1 MYKTHAS
8 PSVIFSRPAIST
20 ESIHSDNSAG
30 QQLLLTNTRGDGNL
44 WGAVHPQWSHSYQ
57 REAPS
62 GGHQTVQDDHSQ
74 GSSLPSTV
82 VDSEYEDS
90 DSRRKR
96 SRQERRDRHAM
107 NMNRPDN
114 TMYRAIKE
122 GQIKKRAE
130 KRKKRQ
136 EEKLSMRGR
145 GGKRGGGG
153 KGPTS
158 TSTTSTGS
166 TTVPK

>member
-1 MYKTHAS
+1 MLHLLSFCLTPLYPQNRSTPIILLDS
-8 PSVIFSRPAIST
+8 SSSSLTPRPMETSGG
-20 ESIHSDNSAG
+20 S
-30 QQLLLTNTRGDGNL
+30 
-44 WGAVHPQWSHSYQ
+44 VHPQWSHSLQ
-57 REAPS
+57 RETPS
-62 GGHQTVQDDHSQ
+62 GEHHTVQDDHSQ
-74 GSSLPSTV
+74 GSSLPSTI
-82 VDSEYEDS
+82 VDSDYEDS

-96 SRQERRDRHAM
+96 RRQEKKERHIM

>member
-1 MYKTHAS
+1 MHMLHLLSFCLTPPY
-8 PSVIFSRPAIST
+8 PQNQST
-20 ESIHSDNSAG
+20 PIIHLDSSTSSLTPGAMETSGGSD
-30 QQLLLTNTRGDGNL
+30 
-44 WGAVHPQWSHSYQ
+44 HPQWSHSYQ

-62 GGHQTVQDDHSQ
+62 GGHHTSKDDQSQ

-82 VDSEYEDS
+82 VDSDYEDS

-96 SRQERRDRHAM
+96 SRQERRDRHEM

-122 GQIKKRAE
+122 DQKKRKAE
-130 KRKKRQ
+130 RKKNRQ
-136 EEKLSMRGR
+136 EERFSKRVR
-145 GGKRGGGG
+145 GGNRGGGG

-158 TSTTSTGS
+158 TSTGS
-166 TTVPK
+166 TTVSK

>member
-1 MYKTHAS
+1 MPHLLSICLTLPY
-8 PSVIFSRPAIST
+8 PQNRST
-20 ESIHSDNSAG
+20 SII
-30 QQLLLTNTRGDGNL
+30 LLDSSSSSLTP
-44 WGAVHPQWSHSYQ
+44 GAMETSGGPVHPQWSHSYQ

-122 GQIKKRAE
+122 DQQKRKAE

-136 EEKLSMRGR
+136 EERLSKRGKGR
-145 GGKRGGGG
+145 KRGGGG
-153 KGPTS
+153 RGPTS
-158 TSTTSTGS
+158 TSTASTGS